1 MDPTSKPLGLR
12 IDGLPFSG
20 FHIRLIVF
28 CWASLLVGSMNY
40 LGIVNPI
47 LQALIEEYDLRGS
60 MDFIRSIAILSG
72 SPLYGLVIGAP
83 LFGYLA
89 DRIGRWLSIQVA
101 LLVSAIAT
109 GLSTLSPDWVTFAV
123 FRSLAGLG
131 LGGLVPAGIAYLSEF
146 TPPTIRGR
154 VVSWY
159 GAMYPIGYL
168 LGGLLGSLLLPYGW
182 RGVLIVIALLT
193 MLIMILGIGLPESVR
208 YLLRRGNIDRAT
220 EIVEKLER
228 EILGNESVGSNG
240 GDGPAIIRSTGD
252 MARSLAIIFLTWAML
267 GFSTYGIT
275 LQSIPIIILKDVYP
289 HIHIGGLYMGAFIAS
304 MSLGYIIAGFSN
316 DYTGRRSTL
325 VYMLLLTCLSSPLL
339 FLGIGPLSPLLP
351 LIIHG
356 VAMGGIWGSLYAY
369 CSELLPTST
378 RATVIGL
385 ASILP
390 YLPMLFG
397 AIFIGYVSS
406 TIGMLGVLML
416 NITLVASSAFIVLS
430 IGIET
435 RGKTLE

>member
-28 CWASLLVGSMNY
+28 CWTSLLVGSMNNP
-40 LGIVNPI
+40 GIVSPI

-60 MDFIRSIAILSG
+60 MDFIRGIAILSG

-101 LLVSAIAT
+101 LLVSAITT

-182 RGVLIVIALLT
+182 RSVLFVIALLT

-275 LQSIPIIILKDVYP
+275 IQSIPIINLKDVYP

-325 VYMLLLTCLSSPLL
+325 IYMLLLTCLSSPLL

-356 VAMGGIWGSLYAY
+356 VAIGGIWGSLYAY

-397 AIFIGYVSS
+397 DISIGYVSS

-416 NITLVASSAFIVLS
+416 NITLVASSALIVLS